1 MISKILVAMDGS
13 EPSLKAYQY
22 TSSLVKQCEKT
33 MKVFKAIKEGWQDSL
48 FDPFYFTK
56 NLQLAIT
63 PKDDIPDARLI
74 PQSSTGARIEFDA
87 NEPEAKVYFSLAH
100 EIGQVLFPYFDLTF
114 RNRLKMSK
122 RDFSDQ
128 ARKFRAMIYE

>member
-1 MISKILVAMDGS
+1 MQDG
-13 EPSLKAYQY
+13 LQH
-22 TSSLVKQCEKT
+22 
-33 MKVFKAIKEGWQDSL
+33 SL
-48 FDPFYFTK
+48 FYPFYLTE
-56 NLQLAIT
+56 NSQLSIT
-63 PKDDIPDARLI
+63 SMDDIPYAKLI
-74 PQSSTGARIEFDA
+74 SKSSTGVTVEFDA

-100 EIGQVLFPYFDLTF
+100 EIGQVLVPDFGLTF